1 MSIVY
6 GPVPSWRLGRLLGV
20 DAVFTSSKT
29 CSFDCIY
36 CQLGRTRH
44 PSPADGGIRSGGSG
58 RRSSSPP
65 NCARN

>member
-6 GPVPSWRLGRLLGV
+6 GPVPSWRLGRSLGV
-20 DAVFTSSKT
+20 DPVSTPSKT

-44 PSPADGGIRSGGSG
+44 PLTERAASR
-58 RRSSSPP
+58 
-65 NCARN
+65 